1 MARKKKSTTSGKRKG
16 RQSGR
21 GVKDIAKKILKEV
34 KDNRLISR
42 GLALTPYKG
51 AATVASLVG
60 LGRKR
65 KKRKMTSG
73 KRVRVVMPSVLA
85 PRVKRVSRRRGIA
98 VPRRAPGQLGAG
110 FFSDLGGGI
119 GSVFGGLGSG
129 VGSVARGLFGSGR
142 KRRGK
147 GVILI

>member
-21 GVKDIAKKILKEV
+21 GIKDVAKKVLKVV
-34 KDNRLISR
+34 KDNKLISR

-51 AATVASLVG
+51 AATVAALVG

-65 KKRKMTSG
+65 KRKRKMTSG
-73 KRVRVVMPSVLA
+73 KRVRVVMPSVLV

-98 VPRRAPGQLGAG
+98 VRPPGQVGRG
-110 FFSDLGGGI
+110 IFSDLGGGI

-147 GVILI
+147 GAILI